1 MGKEYKT
8 LINKALERFYFRLSA
23 SGAHAEHAA
32 RDSLTRAIRSLY
44 DVAFYADDLDALNE
58 LSELICAAECGEHI
72 EPYKL
77 GNIA

>member
-1 MGKEYKT
+1 MGSTSSLY
-8 LINKALERFYFRLSA
+8 
-23 SGAHAEHAA
+23 AA
-32 RDSLTRAIRSLY
+32 IDLGSNSFHMLVVREVAGSIQTLTRLY

>member
-1 MGKEYKT
+1 
-8 LINKALERFYFRLSA
+8 
-23 SGAHAEHAA
+23 
-32 RDSLTRAIRSLY
+32 Y
-44 DVAFYADDLDALNE
+44 DVAFYADDLDALSE

>member
-23 SGAHAEHAA
+23 S

>member
-23 SGAHAEHAA
+23 SGAHAERAA
-32 RDSLTRAIRSLY
+32 R